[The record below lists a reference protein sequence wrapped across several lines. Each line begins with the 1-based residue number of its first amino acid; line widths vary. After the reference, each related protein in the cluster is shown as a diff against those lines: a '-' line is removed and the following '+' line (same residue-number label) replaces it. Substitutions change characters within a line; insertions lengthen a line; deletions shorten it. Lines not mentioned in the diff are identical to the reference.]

1 MGLQKIT
8 VKHREIMRRMLTRQ
22 TTEEISLELM
32 VSTVYLNML
41 KRDPLFIE
49 CLEGM
54 EGEIHNHW
62 VENRTKAMDILED
75 NAAESAKL
83 CTDAVGGVVA
93 TLDADGGVAYETVPL
108 KERLSSAWDV
118 LNRTGNKAV
127 EKKVVAHTTLQEM
140 IITAYQQRTGA
151 ETPAS
156 STGSQKPP
164 EQKIPELVEQNVAG
178 NVAVE
183 ADIVEGEYAE
193 AG

>member
-22 TTEEISLELM
+22 TTEEISLELT

-41 KRDPLFIE
+41 KRDPLFVE
-49 CLEGM
+49 CLAGM

-83 CTDAVGGVVA
+83 CTDAVGGIV
-93 TLDADGGVAYETVPL
+93 DGIEVPL
-108 KERLSSAWDV
+108 TARLHSAWDV

-140 IITAYQQRTGA
+140 IIAAYQQRAGDGA

-156 STGSQKPP
+156 STSSQKIQNAEGLQKQ
-164 EQKIPELVEQNVAG
+164 EQKLLG
-178 NVAVE
+178 NVVE
-183 ADIVEGEYAE
+183 NAESVADIVEGEYAE

>member
-22 TTEEISLELM
+22 TTEEISLELT

-83 CTDAVGGVVA
+83 CTDAVGGIV
-93 TLDADGGVAYETVPL
+93 DGIEVPL
-108 KERLSSAWDV
+108 TARLHSAWDV

-140 IITAYQQRTGA
+140 IIAAYQQRTGA

-156 STGSQKPP
+156 STSSQKVQNIQDSQKA
-164 EQKIPELVEQNVAG
+164 QKIQDQKLLENVAG
-178 NVAVE
+178 NAESVADV
-183 ADIVEGEYAE
+183 VEGEYAE